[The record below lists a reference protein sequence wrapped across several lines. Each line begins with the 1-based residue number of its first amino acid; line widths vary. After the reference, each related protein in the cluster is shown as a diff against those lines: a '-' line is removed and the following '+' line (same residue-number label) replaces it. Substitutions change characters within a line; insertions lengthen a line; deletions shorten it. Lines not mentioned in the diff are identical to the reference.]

1 MADPFLGIAPF
12 RKRVSD
18 VPMKRKRTLEQQVG
32 RALLDRGWDL
42 ALAES
47 CTGGLI
53 GFRITAVSGSSGYFC
68 GGVVAYENRVKERL
82 LGVRSAT
89 LRLHGAVSAET
100 AVEMARGARRLFGAK
115 VALSVTGVAGPG
127 GGTEAKPVGLVYA
140 AACSGRKKVF
150 TERHFA
156 GGREHVRRRAADMA
170 LELLLS
176 LIEGHG

>member
-1 MADPFLGIAPF
+1 
-12 RKRVSD
+12 
-18 VPMKRKRTLEQQVG
+18 MKRKRSPEERLGRSLLE
-32 RALLDRGWDL
+32 RGWDL

-53 GFRITAVSGSSGYFC
+53 GFRITAVPGSSGYFR

-82 LGVRSAT
+82 LGVRPAT

-127 GGTEAKPVGLVYA
+127 GGTAIKPVGLVYA
-140 AACSGRKKVF
+140 SACAGRKKVVAERNF
-150 TERHFA
+150 T
-156 GGREHVRRRAADMA
+156 GGRERVRRRAADMA

-176 LIEGHG
+176 LIEDHG